1 MRATTKPLTLRYRK
15 KVAEASAPT
24 KPTPMAV
31 ATKLLATPAIVY
43 VVTIS
48 DLQFHPPRLVVPLGS
63 MVRWQVGATNEA
75 VHAIT
80 LALGDAF
87 IDSPTLDTPGA
98 VFEYKC
104 SSLGTVSYGCNL
116 YSFMTGSIVVVAAL
130 STVEAKSNQ
139 CYADYPRSAPKPR
152 RRPSSSAMGPFQKQ
166 LAVWRAKQPRA
177 QLDAEGD
184 DTVDNEEGA
193 FSEKD
198 RVARKK
204 VASTRAPDVVRP
216 TASVVAAVAP
226 IELLSPVTTEQN
238 AAAKIALDHFEFVP
252 TTLDVMAG
260 QTVVWSVSAL
270 GMIEHALQLTVS
282 APDTADA
289 TVVTPPLRSGNTVA
303 YIFPRACVVDVAC
316 SVYDVKGRVVV
327 HDASSDVLFVGDVE
341 CPVVGDVEYPV
352 VAPTAESSAILRLLA
367 TAHEKHEM
375 RRTSYMAPPAAAI
388 PGFDPLAAYDFLKQ
402 RANDVKRDGNVVYA
416 CPPAC

>member
-1 MRATTKPLTLRYRK
+1 MRATKKPLTLRYRK
-15 KVAEASAPT
+15 KVIEDSPPA

-31 ATKLLATPAIVY
+31 ATKLLAPAAATPAIVY

-48 DLQFHPPRLVVPLGS
+48 DLQFHPPRLIVPIGS
-63 MVRWQVGATNEA
+63 TVRWQVGAANEA

-87 IDSPTLDTPGA
+87 VDSPTLDTPGA
-98 VFEYKC
+98 VFEHKC

-116 YSFMTGSIVVVAAL
+116 YSFMTGSIVVVASL
-130 STVEAKSNQ
+130 STTEAKSNQ
-139 CYADYPRSAPKPR
+139 CYADYPRRATQPR

-166 LAVWRAKQPRA
+166 LAVWRAKQPKA

-184 DTVDNEEGA
+184 GTVDDEEGT

-198 RVARKK
+198 RAARKK
-204 VASTRAPDVVRP
+204 VGSTRAPDVVRP
-216 TASVVAAVAP
+216 TISVVAPVAP
-226 IELLSPVTTEQN
+226 VKVLGPVTTDQG

-252 TTLDVMAG
+252 TTLDIMAG
-260 QTVVWSVSAL
+260 ETVVWSVSAL
-270 GMIEHALQLTVS
+270 GMVEHALQLTVS
-282 APDTADA
+282 APDSADA
-289 TVVTPPLRSGNTVA
+289 TVLTPPLRSGDSVA
-303 YIFPRACVVDVAC
+303 YIFPHACVVDVAC

-327 HDASSDVLFVGDVE
+327 HDASSDVLVVGDVE
-341 CPVVGDVEYPV
+341 CPVV
-352 VAPTAESSAILRLLA
+352 APPAESSAILRLLA

-388 PGFDPLAAYDFLKQ
+388 PGFDALAAYDFLKQ
-402 RANDVKRDGNVVYA
+402 RANNVKLDSNVVYA